1 MAGWAQTIIVGNV
14 GRDPVA
20 RTTQAGKSVCDF
32 SVAVTRKFGT
42 GDQRQERT
50 VWYRVT
56 CWEQLA
62 DIATQ
67 YVRKGGQV
75 MIVGTVE
82 ASAYLD
88 KQGQPAASL
97 DLTASALQLLGSRA
111 DSAGQRA
118 LTDDFPPPP
127 DDNMG
132 EIPF

>member
-14 GRDPVA
+14 GRDPIA

-32 SVAVTRKFGT
+32 SVAVTRKFGPADNRT
-42 GDQRQERT
+42 ERT

-62 DIATQ
+62 DIAGQ

-111 DSAGQRA
+111 DSAGQRDGA
-118 LTDDFPPPP
+118 DDFPPPP
-127 DDNMG
+127 DGVN

>member
-32 SVAVTRKFGT
+32 SVAVTRKFGS

-62 DIATQ
+62 DIAVS

-97 DLTASALQLLGSRA
+97 DLTASALQLLGART
-111 DSAGQRA
+111 DSADPRDGVG
-118 LTDDFPPPP
+118 DFPPVP
-127 DDNMG
+127 DTMG